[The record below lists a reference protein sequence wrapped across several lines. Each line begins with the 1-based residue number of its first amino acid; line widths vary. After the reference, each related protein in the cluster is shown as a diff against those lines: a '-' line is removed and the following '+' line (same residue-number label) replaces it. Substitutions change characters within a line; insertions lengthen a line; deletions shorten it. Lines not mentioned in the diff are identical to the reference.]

1 MKTAVVIPSRYAST
15 RLPGKPLML
24 IKGKPLVQHTIER
37 VMNCKKIDFVAV
49 ATDDRRVC
57 NMVKSLGFKAFMTPA
72 TCRSGTD
79 RVAFLA
85 QNFLSDC
92 EIFINVQCDEPLI
105 DPELIDTLT
114 ILIKNDKSLEY
125 VTAAYPIEGESAI
138 KSTDVVKVVF
148 DKNNDA
154 LYFSRFAIP
163 YNRDIISGVKYYKHI
178 GVYGYKRDF
187 LLEFSKSEMSSL
199 EKAENLEQ
207 LRALE
212 NAKKVK
218 IVIAKQDSLS
228 VDTVEDVLEIE
239 KYL

>member
-24 IKGKPLVQHTIER
+24 IKGKPLVQRTIER
-37 VMNCKKIDFVAV
+37 VMNCKRVDFVVV
-49 ATDDRRVC
+49 ATDDRRVYS
-57 NMVKSLGFKAFMTPA
+57 MVESLGFNVFMTPI
-72 TCRSGTD
+72 TFGSGTD
-79 RVAFLA
+79 RVAFSA
-85 QNFLSDC
+85 QNFLRDY

-114 ILIKNDKSLEY
+114 TLIKNDKSLEC
-125 VTAAYPIEGESAI
+125 VTAAYPIEVESAI

-163 YNRDIISGVKYYKHI
+163 YNRDTITGVKYYKHI

-218 IVIAKQDSLS
+218 IVIAKRDSFS